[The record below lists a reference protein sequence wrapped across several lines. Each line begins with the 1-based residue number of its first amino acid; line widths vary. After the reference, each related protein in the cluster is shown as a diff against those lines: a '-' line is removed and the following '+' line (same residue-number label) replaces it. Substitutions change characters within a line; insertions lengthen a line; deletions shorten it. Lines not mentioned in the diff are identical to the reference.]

1 MLSKVCHTQ
10 EVYLCQMIYN
20 VSGQVY
26 QHPLYWMTIP
36 MSDDISFPW
45 ASFLMYFPLKE
56 WTYVRWYTM
65 AVGNCINIYYL
76 EWLHLCQMIYHFR
89 GQVSWCMSHP
99 EGELIS
105 DDIQCQWANLS
116 TPTIP
121 DDYTYVRWY
130 MLFVSKFPDVC
141 PTQGVNLCHVIYNV
155 SRKIYHNSKSIIFCR
170 VKECV
175 IAA

>member
-1 MLSKVCHTQ
+1 MQTYIRWYIIFLGKFTKAMLSKVCHTQ
-10 EVYLCQMIYN
+10 EVYLGQMIYN

-105 DDIQCQWANLS
+105 DDIQCQVQIRSRPKVRSRQEWVNS
-116 TPTIP
+116 TVSVFLTWSSKHT
-121 DDYTYVRWY
+121 YTW
-130 MLFVSKFPDVC
+130 
-141 PTQGVNLCHVIYNV
+141 
-155 SRKIYHNSKSIIFCR
+155 
-170 VKECV
+170 
-175 IAA
+175 